1 MEMVFCLQGH
11 FQLGDPGLVN
21 LPVGAAE
28 GRADLRLET
37 WVLVEDRDVGLH
49 RIVPA
54 IGDSDDVPGLEEI
67 EHLWAPVFVSTAPE
81 EVVAALDVL
90 RAR

>member
-1 MEMVFCLQGH
+1 MVFCLRGH

-28 GRADLRLET
+28 GRADLHLVVG
-37 WVLVEDRDVGLH
+37 VLVEDRDVGLH

-54 IGDSDDVPGLEEI
+54 IRDSDDVPVLEEF
-67 EHLWAPVFVSTAPE
+67 EHRWAPVFVPAAPE